1 MIDLHT
7 HSTRSDGTL
16 SPSELVDYA
25 VKKGLSALAL
35 TDHDSVD
42 GLDEAINHA
51 EALKAQGINAP
62 EIIPGIEFSTE
73 YMGKDIHILGL
84 FIDYKSG
91 EFVKY
96 LKDFVDSRD
105 NRNKKMC
112 EMMVADGINMPY
124 EDLLKECP
132 DSVITRAHMA
142 RYMVEHGIVKDRSVA
157 FDKYIG
163 DHCKYFLSREK
174 ITPEMAIELI
184 LKANGIPI
192 LAHPILYHM
201 SVKNLEELIIRLK
214 AAGLMGIEA
223 IYTTYSSSDEGLIR
237 GFANKY
243 HLLLSGGSDF
253 HGANKPGIDL
263 GTGYGK
269 LYLDDEILEN
279 QKNALKN
286 ILFTDMD
293 GTLLR
298 KDCTVSESLKESID
312 SMVSKGHRFVLS
324 SGRPINS
331 ILERKVN
338 LGFNYPNTYIIS
350 YNGGLIYDCDK
361 ETVIY
366 SNKLS
371 QETIRKVVKIADE
384 AHIHVHSYTDTDI
397 IGYENDEEVKFY
409 RSRIDMPLVCVKDIA
424 DYLAEGSYK
433 VQIISLTDKEALK
446 ALALKI
452 NSELG
457 DSVEAFFSND
467 YYLEVLPKNT
477 SKGTAVLWLTDYLSM
492 PHSHTFAAGDEDN
505 DISMI
510 KAAAHGIAMKN
521 ATPEVKAA
529 ADIIT
534 ENDNNHDGLIEILT
548 KYFA

>member
-42 GLDEAINHA
+42 GLDEALNHA
-51 EALKAQGINAP
+51 KELKAQGINAP
-62 EIIPGIEFSTE
+62 EVIPGIEFSTE

-142 RYMVEHGIVKDRSVA
+142 RFMVEHGIVKDRSAA
-157 FDKYIG
+157 FEKYIG

-174 ITPEMAIELI
+174 ITPEMAIDLI

-192 LAHPILYHM
+192 LAHPILYHL
-201 SVKNLEELIIRLK
+201 SVKNLEELIARLK

-237 GFANKY
+237 DFAKKY

-269 LYLDDEILEN
+269 LYLGDEILN
-279 QKNALKN
+279 AQKNALKN

-371 QETIRKVVKIADE
+371 QKTIRKVVKIADE

-397 IGYENDEEVKFY
+397 IGYEDDEEVKFY

-446 ALALKI
+446 ALAVKI

-477 SKGTAVLWLTDYLSM
+477 GKGTAVLWLTDYLSM

-521 ATPEVKAA
+521 ATTEVKAA

-534 ENDNNHDGLIEILT
+534 ENDNNHDGLKEILD
-548 KYFA
+548 KYFN